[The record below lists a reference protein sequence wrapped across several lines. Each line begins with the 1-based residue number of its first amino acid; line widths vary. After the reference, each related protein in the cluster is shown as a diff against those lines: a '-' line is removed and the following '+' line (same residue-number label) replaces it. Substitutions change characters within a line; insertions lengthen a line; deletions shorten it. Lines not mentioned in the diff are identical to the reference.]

1 MPVRNVNYLFCKT
14 KLDLDSM
21 YTDHNGR
28 VKMRGDLCVKMRS
41 CCVSCINNQ
50 VTSDG

>member
-28 VKMRGDLCVKMRS
+28 VKMRRL
-41 CCVSCINNQ
+41 IA
-50 VTSDG
+50 